1 MIRET
6 SWKSL
11 GEVWACQ
18 KSISITPVLENCQ
31 KQMPRCAY
39 FSARQPIVLLL
50 LLSDNDSPPPPP
62 TTFILNVITPAN
74 TASNWPLTLTGTVYE
89 KNGTH
94 ISLITEQRDKNSPE
108 TAFCRLIGSDA
119 ISWKPSSGTAFLC
132 CWKITLTQVAEP
144 IPNDFRSITVMII
157 LGEIT
162 SKIEP
167 ISISMKRLFIVFKM
181 SRVCTT
187 FCS

>member
-1 MIRET
+1 MRQAENPWERSEHARNQYQLHLYWRIV
-6 SWKSL
+6 KSKCPGVPIL
-11 GEVWACQ
+11 ALVSQSFFCCCCR
-18 KSISITPVLENCQ
+18 ITTAP
-31 KQMPRCAY
+31 PR
-39 FSARQPIVLLL
+39 L
-50 LLSDNDSPPPPP
+50 PPQ
-62 TTFILNVITPAN
+62 FILNVITPAN